1 MDLSFHLQQQQ
12 LIELIRANKIEE
24 ALDFAEA
31 FLAPIGEEN
40 PELLKELGR
49 SNPLPWVFFLRT
61 THQDRRGESNK
72 LLLLERAYLWKHSQ
86 MLNIKVFT
94 TAKLTAFNLHDL

>member
-12 LIELIRANKIEE
+12 LIELIRENKIEE

-40 PELLKELGR
+40 PDLLKELG
-49 SNPLPWVFFLRT
+49 
-61 THQDRRGESNK
+61 K
-72 LLLLERAYLWKHSQ
+72 LAHFHVLLCIASQ
-86 MLNIKVFT
+86 
-94 TAKLTAFNLHDL
+94 AE